1 MSALTNY
8 QILEYN
14 GAPAFVVMPYDEFMQ
29 MRRAQELK
37 NTIPQAVVEAHI
49 LKGTP
54 IIKVWREYLGLTQQ
68 DVAQK
73 SGMLQPAYARI
84 ESPEANPRPDTLLR
98 IASAMGLSIEQLDE
112 KTIGNIM
119 NRLGYRL
126 RRVQKAKPLKKI
138 NLKTAVES
146 SGSRSC

>member
-29 MRRAQELK
+29 MRHAQELK

-54 IIKVWREYLGLTQQ
+54 IIKAWREYLGLTQQ

-98 IASAMGLSIEQLDE
+98 IALAMGLSIEQLD
-112 KTIGNIM
+112 
-119 NRLGYRL
+119 
-126 RRVQKAKPLKKI
+126 V
-138 NLKTAVES
+138 
-146 SGSRSC
+146 